1 MATGTVKWF
10 SDDKGFGFITPD
22 EGTKDV
28 FVHHSA
34 IAGEGFKTLAEGA
47 KVSYDAESGPQG
59 PQRRERHDALSTAG
73 SPLGGPVCFTA
84 THRVPPPPGLEPLP
98 PPVSPQSARG
108 KAHHASP

>member
-22 EGTKDV
+22 DGSKDL

-34 IAGEGFKTLAEGA
+34 ITGEGFKTLAEGA
-47 KVSYDAESGPQG
+47 KVSLRAPSRAPRARAPRTSPRSKHRALQG
-59 PQRRERHDALSTAG
+59 VAARR
-73 SPLGGPVCFTA
+73 
-84 THRVPPPPGLEPLP
+84 PPM
-98 PPVSPQSARG
+98 RG

>member
-22 EGTKDV
+22 EDRKDL

-34 IAGEGFKTLAEGA
+34 ITGEGFKTLAEGA
-47 KVSYDAESGPQG
+47 KVSYEAEPGPKGPSARTSPRSKHRALQG
-59 PQRRERHDALSTAG
+59 VAARR
-73 SPLGGPVCFTA
+73 
-84 THRVPPPPGLEPLP
+84 PPMP
-98 PPVSPQSARG
+98 RG